1 MVPSAIIWVNALP
14 HNANGKL
21 DRLALPGLM
30 GISADLEGAGI
41 EPRTPAERKLS
52 AIWGEVLGTQR
63 IGVDDNFFDVGG
75 DSLRAGQVRSRIAA
89 VFGIALDIR
98 EFFESPTIAAL
109 ARLLEG

>member
-1 MVPSAIIWVNALP
+1 
-14 HNANGKL
+14 
-21 DRLALPGLM
+21 
-30 GISADLEGAGI
+30 
-41 EPRTPAERKLS
+41 
-52 AIWGEVLGTQR
+52 
-63 IGVDDNFFDVGG
+63 VGG